1 MSQLQ
6 AARTPDRNCLKTLSA
21 LLKTSQ
27 ERNISVDSKKY
38 KIQSRLMQHNNTSS
52 LDTQMAIKIS
62 K

>member
-1 MSQLQ
+1 MSQLH
-6 AARTPDRNCLKTLSA
+6 AARTPDRNCLKPFPA